1 MGRRFLSHMRFQLFH
16 HGWPAGVGLALLAC
30 ALGLHWFAVLPV
42 RARADEMRDT
52 QAAMRLRVVAQAGQ
66 PELLLARQN
75 ALFDG
80 LPTPA
85 GALDTIAALHAAA
98 AVHGVLLAHG
108 EYRMVGDVNSR
119 LLRYQVVL
127 PARSDYPALRAWLAD
142 ILASHRYASLDDIS
156 LRRDASADAAIE
168 ARVRLTLYLKA
179 D

>member
-1 MGRRFLSHMRFQLFH
+1 MGRRFVSHLQFQLFR

-30 ALGLHWFAVLPV
+30 ALGLHWFGVLPL
-42 RARADEMRDT
+42 RARADEMRIA
-52 QAAMRLRVVAQAGQ
+52 QAALRLRAAAQAGQ
-66 PELLLARQN
+66 PELLLARRN
-75 ALFDG
+75 GLFDS

-85 GALDTIAALHAAA
+85 GALDMIAALHAAA
-98 AVHGVLLAHG
+98 AVHGVTLAHG
-108 EYRMVGDVNSR
+108 EYRMVRDGNSP

-142 ILASHRYASLDDIS
+142 CLQTHRYASLDDIS
-156 LRRDASADAAIE
+156 LRREASADAMVE